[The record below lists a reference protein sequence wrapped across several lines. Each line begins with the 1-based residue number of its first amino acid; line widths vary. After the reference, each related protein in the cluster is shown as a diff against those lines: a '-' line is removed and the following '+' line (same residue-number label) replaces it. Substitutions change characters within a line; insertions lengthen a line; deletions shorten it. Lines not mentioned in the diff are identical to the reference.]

1 MPLAVTVPAPG
12 RAHGHLPGRGALQGT
27 SPTLQTGRRRP
38 PPALPRVKASTC
50 GTVLPVRRPG
60 VRAVDL
66 QGRRPARRA
75 GRPALYK
82 TAAKAPL
89 GPVPGWPGG
98 DIGAG
103 AVWVPAM
110 PLISRV
116 CDTVYCD
123 NAVPRRG
130 RPEVES
136 PALRSATR
144 PSLGRP
150 TSSHLPGPARARQA
164 RRRGRRGPVSPTYM
178 GLIKTSPSLFQF

>member
-1 MPLAVTVPAPG
+1 MA
-12 RAHGHLPGRGALQGT
+12 T
-27 SPTLQTGRRRP
+27 SPAGELCRVPPRRSRRAADGPRP
-38 PPALPRVKASTC
+38 HCPASKHQLAGQCSLAADRACGPSTC
-50 GTVLPVRRPG
+50 
-60 VRAVDL
+60 
-66 QGRRPARRA
+66 RA
-75 GRPALYK
+75 GAPHAGPADRPCTK
-82 TAAKAPL
+82 RQPTPL

-110 PLISRV
+110 PLIPRV
-116 CDTVYCD
+116 CDTVYYD
-123 NAVPRRG
+123 KAVPRRG